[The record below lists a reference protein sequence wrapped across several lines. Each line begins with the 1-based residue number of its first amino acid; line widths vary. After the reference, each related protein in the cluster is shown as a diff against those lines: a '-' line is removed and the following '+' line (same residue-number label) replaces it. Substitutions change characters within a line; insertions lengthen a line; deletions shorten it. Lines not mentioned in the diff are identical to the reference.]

1 MAGVKGRSGGARP
14 GAGRKKKQP
23 VPLTAAGTPEV
34 PPMVAEAP
42 AKKTARRG
50 PAVELEPQP
59 HGGGLKRSRAVPE
72 PLPDALAGVGE
83 DGFDPRP
90 ALEQVAMG
98 LLEPSPAQ
106 MKALVAL
113 MPYVHTKRGEG
124 GKKEQKQ
131 EAAQKV
137 ASRFAP
143 AAPPRLVAVGGK
155 KG

>member
-23 VPLTAAGTPEV
+23 VLLTSAATPAAAPKPV
-34 PPMVAEAP
+34 KAP
-42 AKKTARRG
+42 AKPKKAAKAPVPSPS
-50 PAVELEPQP
+50 PAPAAP
-59 HGGGLKRSRAVPE
+59 
-72 PLPDALAGVGE
+72 PDVLAGMGE
-83 DGFDPRP
+83 EGFDPRP

-155 KG
+155 KA

>member
-23 VPLTAAGTPEV
+23 VPLTVATPAPKATAAKS
-34 PPMVAEAP
+34 P

-50 PAVELEPQP
+50 SAVGLEPQP
-59 HGGGLKRSRAVPE
+59 HGGGLKRSHAVPE
-72 PLPDALAGVGE
+72 PLPDALAGMGE
-83 DGFDPRP
+83 EGFDPRP
-90 ALEQVAMG
+90 ALEQVALG

-106 MKALVAL
+106 MKALIAL

-124 GKKEQKQ
+124 GKKEQRQ

-137 ASRFAP
+137 AGRFAP
-143 AAPPRLVAVGGK
+143 AAPPKLAAVGGRK
-155 KG
+155 V